1 MDSFI
6 PPFLILGGLLW
17 IAILFGIF
25 LILRFFW
32 LWYWK
37 VDKIF
42 YALERIDSKLA
53 AMNDKPSRKKI
64 TTIDV

>member
-1 MDSFI
+1 MDSFF

-17 IAILFGIF
+17 IAILIGIF

-37 VDKIF
+37 VDKIVD
-42 YALERIDSKLA
+42 ALERIDSKLA
-53 AMNDKPSRKKI
+53 IMKDKPTKKKI